1 MAAAGLLAAVAPV
14 VMSSESAGAAQTSVS
29 ADGSLTFARYSDNA
43 AVTCT
48 AGFTAQH
55 NTDDANHP
63 FVQIYESFA
72 YPTVYERECYDD
84 AYITLTVT
92 YKDANGRTQTTESN
106 GPPGTLKVGGAK
118 SNVTVQMST
127 YYLDCNP
134 SLSATCTRTV
144 MANPK

>member
-14 VMSSESAGAAQTSVS
+14 VVMSEPAGAQSS
-29 ADGSLTFARYSDNA
+29 ASAEGSLTFVRYGDGA
-43 AVTCT
+43 GVTCT
-48 AGFTAQH
+48 AGFTAFH

-63 FVQIYESFA
+63 YVQIYESFA
-72 YPTVYERECYDD
+72 FLTAFERECYTD

-106 GPPGTLKVGGAK
+106 APPGTLKVGGAK
-118 SNVTVQMST
+118 SNVTVQMKT

-134 SLSATCTRTV
+134 NASAACDRTI
-144 MANPK
+144 AASPK